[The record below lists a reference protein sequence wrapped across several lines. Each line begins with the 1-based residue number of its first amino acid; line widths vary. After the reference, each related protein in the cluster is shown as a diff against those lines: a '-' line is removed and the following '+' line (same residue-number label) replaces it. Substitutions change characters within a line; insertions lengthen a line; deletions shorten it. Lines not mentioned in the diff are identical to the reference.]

1 MYEKEK
7 ASMGDEMRN
16 FHIQKL
22 PIPVIINGDYAK
34 KRENI
39 FHSLIMTL
47 HFSLHVII
55 LMEIAQTTKVFFPFR
70 LSNEL

>member
-22 PIPVIINGDYAK
+22 PIPVIMNGDYAK
-34 KRENI
+34 KERI
-39 FHSLIMTL
+39 FFTVSSWRPISLSM
-47 HFSLHVII
+47 
-55 LMEIAQTTKVFFPFR
+55 
-70 LSNEL
+70 